1 MLRIAKQVGWDG
13 VACFLPREWGRST
26 GRTRNQCL
34 ADELRHERMEE
45 VVQHRASRRP
55 QPWADIGSL
64 YAFRK
69 ISVVGDKYRG
79 TYALVQAVQSNK
91 CEQCRQEVYPFFREV
106 QIRSFHVLKS
116 ASESDIWMMQVYV
129 LFMTLLCICLNN
141 LFRCRRRVLLLF
153 VWSSVGTCNYS
164 VAAIHVFFFWAVQ
177 SRTDGRT
184 HRHTGKFRSF
194 IVGEYIL
201 FYLSGVLEF
210 KIIQKLAKFC
220 VIWQEKLHIY
230 LRHTHLLGSTYY
242 CGKKVNGIKIRN
254 LGEN

>member
-1 MLRIAKQVGWDG
+1 MMLDCYCWYETKLLILFLYRYAKNSKANGMGWRRLLPTTRVRSLYRPNTKSMLSWRITSWAHGG
-13 VACFLPREWGRST
+13 GR
-26 GRTRNQCL
+26 
-34 ADELRHERMEE
+34 
-45 VVQHRASRRP
+45 
-55 QPWADIGSL
+55 PWADIGSL

-116 ASESDIWMMQVYV
+116 ASESGIWMMQVYV

-164 VAAIHVFFFWAVQ
+164 VAAIHGFFFGQYNPELMAE
-177 SRTDGRT
+177 
-184 HRHTGKFRSF
+184 HTATPES
-194 IVGEYIL
+194 
-201 FYLSGVLEF
+201 SG
-210 KIIQKLAKFC
+210 
-220 VIWQEKLHIY
+220 
-230 LRHTHLLGSTYY
+230 HLLL
-242 CGKKVNGIKIRN
+242 VNIFGFICPVF
-254 LGEN
+254 